1 MKNNLAIIDGHNFL
15 FRAFAVPFKFYSL
28 KGVPLHVTT
37 TFLSSVRRAVKII
50 DSVGGCSHIVVVFDP
65 EGENSNHTLLESY
78 KANRITDY
86 SQMEDNPFS
95 HLPYIKK
102 SLRSLRIK
110 FYEKRGVEADDAVAS
125 LATKFLKDN
134 EKARVF
140 IFSSDSDFYQLI
152 SKKIS
157 QVILRQKGEYDLIT
171 PKEVKNKTGVGVKY
185 YVFWKCL
192 VGDKCDNIPGVPGI
206 GPKRAAQ
213 IINRKMKFDIKP
225 YQVVLKLNERLITLN
240 SGLNIIKNTKT
251 LAVSDKILALKNND
265 IFAKLGYV

>member
-15 FRAFAVPFKFYSL
+15 FRAFAAPFKFYSS

-50 DSVGGCSHIVVVFDP
+50 DSTGGCSHIVVVFDP
-65 EGENSNHTLLESY
+65 EGENSNHILFGDY

-102 SLRSLRIK
+102 CLQSLKVK
-110 FYEKRGVEADDAVAS
+110 FYEKKGVEADDAAAS
-125 LATKFLKDN
+125 LAAKFLKDN

-152 SKKIS
+152 SKKVS
-157 QVILRQKGEYDLIT
+157 QVILRQKGKYDLIT
-171 PKEVKNKTGVGVKY
+171 PKEVKNKTGVGVKHF
-185 YVFWKCL
+185 VFWKCL

-206 GPKRAAQ
+206 GPKRASQ

-225 YQVVLKLNERLITLN
+225 YRIVLKLNERLIALN
-240 SGLNIIKNTKT
+240 SGLNIIKNTKALT
-251 LAVSDKILALKNND
+251 VSDKILALKNND
-265 IFAKLGYV
+265 IFVKLGYI